1 MQSLKQ
7 VADFAEKMNYE
18 FELHE
23 LINIFERV
31 IQIAEEQGMQ
41 AKDLQSFDVGNDQ
54 QGKNS
59 TAEEPHRIRIFLKTL
74 LLKTRSNL
82 DWMIK
87 DDLFTSINF
96 NDLL

>member
-41 AKDLQSFDVGNDQ
+41 AKSLQSFDVGNNQ
-54 QGKNS
+54 QGQS
-59 TAEEPHRIRIFLKTL
+59 AAAEEPHKIRIFLKTL
-74 LLKTRSNL
+74 L
-82 DWMIK
+82 
-87 DDLFTSINF
+87 
-96 NDLL
+96 